1 MDKTY
6 ILSDVVYGHCVGQI
20 VKHYWTYDEQDNEMV
35 VKTYDQYTY
44 KHHMSTYRPNIN
56 IEPNFSHVDVQFM
69 VTFTVYG
76 SYIWATPLNKSHHE
90 KANICFIMERFTI
103 LKLKLCLLENG
114 R

>member
-6 ILSDVVYGHCVGQI
+6 ILSDVVYGHCMGQI

-56 IEPNFSHVDVQFM
+56 I
-69 VTFTVYG
+69 
-76 SYIWATPLNKSHHE
+76 
-90 KANICFIMERFTI
+90 
-103 LKLKLCLLENG
+103 
-114 R
+114 